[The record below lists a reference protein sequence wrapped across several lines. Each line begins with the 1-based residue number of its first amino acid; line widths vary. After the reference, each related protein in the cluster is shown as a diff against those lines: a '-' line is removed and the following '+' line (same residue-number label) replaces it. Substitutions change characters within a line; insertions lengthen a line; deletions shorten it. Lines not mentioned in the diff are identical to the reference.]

1 MGSGFYPGA
10 TSAPGGRA
18 IGSTLFSYYSTGCL
32 AAARNT
38 IKPLKT
44 NLLHIKNMV
53 CPRCVEAVQSLLERA
68 GYRPKTVTL
77 GVAELDETTPFDPE
91 ALAPLLHAA
100 GFELLRGRAE
110 QLTEQIKT
118 VLADYLEHLRTARS
132 PLTTSAFLTDRF
144 AATYSHLSKVF
155 SRTAH
160 LTIEKYLIR
169 LKIER
174 VKEMLS
180 YGELTL
186 NQIADQMRYS
196 SGQHLSNQFRQ
207 VTGYSVSEFRRLM
220 LPERLSLD
228 ALA

>member
-1 MGSGFYPGA
+1 M
-10 TSAPGGRA
+10 TVE
-18 IGSTLFSYYSTGCL
+18 
-32 AAARNT
+32 
-38 IKPLKT
+38 T

-53 CPRCVEAVQSLLERA
+53 CPRCVVAVRNLLERA
-68 GYRPKTVTL
+68 GYRAKAVTL
-77 GVAELDETTPFDPE
+77 GVAELEDTTPVDPE
-91 ALAPLLHAA
+91 RVAPLLKAA
-100 GFELLRGRAE
+100 GFELLLGRAE

-132 PLTTSAFLTDRF
+132 PLTASAFLTERF

-174 VKEMLS
+174 VKELLS

-207 VTGYSVSEFRRLM
+207 VTGYSVSEFRQLM
-220 LPERLSLD
+220 LPQRLSLD

>member
-1 MGSGFYPGA
+1 M
-10 TSAPGGRA
+10 
-18 IGSTLFSYYSTGCL
+18 
-32 AAARNT
+32 
-38 IKPLKT
+38 KT

-53 CPRCVEAVQSLLERA
+53 CPRCVEAVQNLLLRA
-68 GYRPKTVTL
+68 GYRPKNVTL
-77 GVAELDETTPFDPE
+77 GVAELEDTTPADPE
-91 ALAPLLHAA
+91 TVAPLLHAA
-100 GFELLRGRAE
+100 GFELLLGRAE
-110 QLTEQIKT
+110 QLTEQIKG
-118 VLADYLEHLRTARS
+118 VLAEYLEHLRTARA

-155 SRTAH
+155 SRTAN

-174 VKEMLS
+174 VKELLS

-207 VTGYSVSEFRRLM
+207 VTGYSVSEFRQMM
-220 LPERLSLD
+220 LPKRVSLD

>member
-1 MGSGFYPGA
+1 
-10 TSAPGGRA
+10 
-18 IGSTLFSYYSTGCL
+18 
-32 AAARNT
+32 
-38 IKPLKT
+38 
-44 NLLHIKNMV
+44 MV
-53 CPRCVEAVQSLLERA
+53 CPRCVEAVRNLLERA
-68 GYRPKTVTL
+68 GYQPKTVTL
-77 GVAELDETTPFDPE
+77 GTAELDAATPADPDTV
-91 ALAPLLHAA
+91 APLLEAA

-110 QLTEQIKT
+110 QLTEQIKAL
-118 VLADYLEHLRTARS
+118 LADYLEHLRTARS
-132 PLTTSAFLTDRF
+132 PLTTSAFLTERL

-169 LKIER
+169 LKIEH
-174 VKEMLS
+174 VKELLS

-186 NQIADQMRYS
+186 SQIADQMRYS

-228 ALA
+228 TLD

>member
-1 MGSGFYPGA
+1 
-10 TSAPGGRA
+10 
-18 IGSTLFSYYSTGCL
+18 
-32 AAARNT
+32 
-38 IKPLKT
+38 
-44 NLLHIKNMV
+44 MV
-53 CPRCVEAVQSLLERA
+53 CPRCVEAVHSLLERA
-68 GYRPKTVTL
+68 GYRPKTVSL
-77 GVAELDETTPFDPE
+77 GVAELDEETPVDPE
-91 ALAPLLHAA
+91 ALAPLLHDA

-110 QLTEQIKT
+110 QLTEQIKA

-132 PLTTSAFLTDRF
+132 PLTTSAYLTDRF

-174 VKEMLS
+174 VKELLS

-220 LPERLSLD
+220 LPQRVSLD
-228 ALA
+228 SLA

>member
-1 MGSGFYPGA
+1 MPV
-10 TSAPGGRA
+10 
-18 IGSTLFSYYSTGCL
+18 
-32 AAARNT
+32 
-38 IKPLKT
+38 KT
-44 NLLHIKNMV
+44 TLLHIKNMV
-53 CPRCVEAVQSLLERA
+53 CPRCIEAVRNLLEQS
-68 GYRPKTVTL
+68 GYRPTEVKL
-77 GVAELDETTPFDPE
+77 GQAQLDQNTPVDP
-91 ALAPLLHAA
+91 AAVAPLLREA
-100 GFELLRGRAE
+100 GFDVLMGRAD
-110 QLTEQIKT
+110 QLTEQIKSAL
-118 VLADYLEHLRTARS
+118 VEYLEHLRTARM

-228 ALA
+228 ALT

>member
-1 MGSGFYPGA
+1 
-10 TSAPGGRA
+10 
-18 IGSTLFSYYSTGCL
+18 
-32 AAARNT
+32 
-38 IKPLKT
+38 LKT

-53 CPRCVEAVQSLLERA
+53 CPRCVEAVHSLLERA
-68 GYRPKTVTL
+68 GYRPKAVSL
-77 GVAELDETTPFDPE
+77 GVAELDESTPADPE
-91 ALAPLLHAA
+91 ALAPLLHDA

-110 QLTEQIKT
+110 QLTEQIKGT
-118 VLADYLEHLRTARS
+118 LAEYLEHLRTARS

-174 VKEMLS
+174 VKELLS

-220 LPERLSLD
+220 LPERMSLD

>member
-1 MGSGFYPGA
+1 MRARTEPNP
-10 TSAPGGRA
+10 APPAIEQAELRA
-18 IGSTLFSYYSTGCL
+18 ILSHLSHELG
-32 AAARNT
+32 R
-38 IKPLKT
+38 PL
-44 NLLHIKNMV
+44 V
-53 CPRCVEAVQSLLERA
+53 SLR
-68 GYRPKTVTL
+68 
-77 GVAELDETTPFDPE
+77 
-91 ALAPLLHAA
+91 A
-100 GFELLRGRAE
+100 GFELLLGRAE

-174 VKEMLS
+174 VKELLS

-220 LPERLSLD
+220 LPERVSLD

>member
-1 MGSGFYPGA
+1 MGRNFDAGPTAPSSCSGRISSAFY
-10 TSAPGGRA
+10 
-18 IGSTLFSYYSTGCL
+18 FSTGCL

-38 IKPLKT
+38 LKPLKT

-53 CPRCVEAVQSLLERA
+53 CPRCVEAVHNLLERA
-68 GYRPKTVTL
+68 GYSPKAVTL
-77 GVAELDETTPFDPE
+77 GVAELDENTPADPE
-91 ALAPLLHAA
+91 DLAPLLQAA

-110 QLTEQIKT
+110 QLTEQIKGT
-118 VLADYLEHLRTARS
+118 LAEYLEHLRTARS

>member
-1 MGSGFYPGA
+1 
-10 TSAPGGRA
+10 
-18 IGSTLFSYYSTGCL
+18 
-32 AAARNT
+32 
-38 IKPLKT
+38 
-44 NLLHIKNMV
+44 MV
-53 CPRCVEAVQSLLERA
+53 CPRCVEAVRHLLEQA
-68 GYRPKTVTL
+68 GYKPTNVQL
-77 GVAELDETTPFDPE
+77 GQAQLDQTTPVDPITV
-91 ALAPLLHAA
+91 APLLREA
-100 GFELLRGRAE
+100 GFDVLTGRAE

-118 VLADYLEHLRTARS
+118 CLIEYLEHLRTARM

-155 SRTAH
+155 SRTAN

-186 NQIADQMRYS
+186 SEIADQMRYS

-207 VTGYSVSEFRRLM
+207 VTGRSVSEFRRELM
-220 LPERLSLD
+220 PKRLALD
-228 ALA
+228 ELG

>member
-1 MGSGFYPGA
+1 
-10 TSAPGGRA
+10 
-18 IGSTLFSYYSTGCL
+18 
-32 AAARNT
+32 
-38 IKPLKT
+38 LKT

-53 CPRCVEAVQSLLERA
+53 CPRCVEAVHSLLERA
-68 GYRPKTVTL
+68 GYRPKAVSL
-77 GVAELDETTPFDPE
+77 GVAELDEATPADPE

-110 QLTEQIKT
+110 QLTEQIKS
-118 VLADYLEHLRTARS
+118 TARS

-220 LPERLSLD
+220 LPERVSLD

>member
-1 MGSGFYPGA
+1 
-10 TSAPGGRA
+10 
-18 IGSTLFSYYSTGCL
+18 
-32 AAARNT
+32 
-38 IKPLKT
+38 
-44 NLLHIKNMV
+44 MV
-53 CPRCVEAVQSLLERA
+53 CPRCVEAVHNLLERA
-68 GYRPKTVTL
+68 GYRPTAVTL
-77 GVAELDETTPFDPE
+77 GVAELDQATPADPE

-174 VKEMLS
+174 VKELLS

-228 ALA
+228 ALT

>member
-1 MGSGFYPGA
+1 
-10 TSAPGGRA
+10 
-18 IGSTLFSYYSTGCL
+18 
-32 AAARNT
+32 
-38 IKPLKT
+38 
-44 NLLHIKNMV
+44 MV
-53 CPRCVEAVQSLLERA
+53 CPRCVEAVRHLLEQA
-68 GYRPKTVTL
+68 GYKPTHVQL
-77 GVAELDETTPFDPE
+77 GQAQLDQTTPVDPVTV
-91 ALAPLLHAA
+91 APLLREA
-100 GFELLRGRAE
+100 GFDVLTGRAE

-118 VLADYLEHLRTARS
+118 CLIEYLEHLRTARM

-155 SRTAH
+155 SRTAN

-186 NQIADQMRYS
+186 SEIADQMRYS

-207 VTGYSVSEFRRLM
+207 VTGRSVSEFRRELM
-220 LPERLSLD
+220 PKRLALD
-228 ALA
+228 ELG